1 MNVPARKTEHAL
13 QELPEGYDSSTQSL
27 AVSLAIAE
35 VDQQVTTAH
44 AYPRSVEVAMKHIMS
59 LATLDE
65 QTAQECIYAL
75 PRAGKAIKGPSI
87 RLAEVI
93 QGQWGNNRV
102 GTRIVHVDRIE
113 KYVEAEG
120 VFHDLETNS
129 ATTARVRRRISD
141 SKGRLFNDDMIIVT
155 GNAASAIAKR
165 NAILAGV
172 PKAVWRRAYAAVEQV
187 LVGDVKTLV
196 ERRGEALKA
205 FAAFGIKPE
214 QIYAAL
220 DVEGLDDIGL
230 DHMATLI
237 GMHSA
242 LKSGEESVETMFPAV
257 KSKADQPTELGS
269 RLDRL
274 ADEGVSSSN
283 HAEAGPLVGE
293 GMAGG
298 GEGPQQAS
306 AAADQSSASVASR
319 TGEGGD
325 ETPHPHASPS
335 SPPPGQDPDRTLRNE
350 AIAEALQIASRADL
364 EPEDRLDRLD
374 GLRMDL
380 LDRLSAYPVF
390 LKALIETAEKVVTK
404 GVTKG
409 AAQKYLGS
417 LKDG

>member
-1 MNVPARKTEHAL
+1 MNVPVRKNETAL
-13 QELPEGYDSSTQSL
+13 QQLPEGYDASTQSL

-44 AYPRSVEVAMKHIMS
+44 AYPRSIEVAMKHIMS
-59 LATLDE
+59 LATLDGE
-65 QTAQECIYAL
+65 TAQECVYAL

-196 ERRGEALKA
+196 ERRGEAMKA

-214 QIYAAL
+214 QLFAAL
-220 DVEGLDDIGL
+220 EVEGLDDIGL
-230 DHMATLI
+230 DHMSSLI

-242 LKSGEESVETMFPAV
+242 LKSGEATVEEMFPATRA
-257 KSKADQPTELGS
+257 KTEKPGDLAS

-274 ADEGVSSSN
+274 ADEGVSS
-283 HAEAGPLVGE
+283 GPPAASTAADE
-293 GMAGG
+293 GG
-298 GEGPQQAS
+298 GDGAQQTS
-306 AAADQSSASVASR
+306 AAADGSPVDLAGV
-319 TGEGGD
+319 GGD
-325 ETPHPHASPS
+325 ERPAPPATAS
-335 SPPPGQDPDRTLRNE
+335 SPPQDPGGFLRSE
-350 AIAEALQIASRADL
+350 DIAEVLQIATRADL
-364 EPEDRLDRLD
+364 EAEDRLDRLD
-374 GLRMDL
+374 ALRPDL
-380 LDRLSAYPVF
+380 LTRYSHPLVNT
-390 LKALIETAEKVVTK
+390 LIVTGGKVVTK

-409 AAQKYLGS
+409 AAAKYLAG